1 MDRLGAE
8 DLLALTSFHGSGL
21 RIFQLDYNEF
31 FFLGF
36 CL

>member
-1 MDRLGAE
+1 VDRLGAK

-21 RIFQLDYNEF
+21 QIFQLDYEF